1 MKKILLVED
10 DPFLSSIYKEKL
22 ERKGFEV
29 EIAETGRKAIEQ
41 LLKKN
46 YPLLILDL
54 VLPDIDGWE
63 VLEKVNELKKKNLKD
78 LKIVILSNLADKEIE
93 KKSLSFGVDSFLL
106 KAKFTPSEVVKEIKK
121 FL

>member
-22 ERKGFEV
+22 EREGFEV
-29 EIAETGRKAIEQ
+29 EVAESGRKAIEE
-41 LLKKN
+41 LPEKN
-46 YPLLILDL
+46 YSLLILDL

-121 FL
+121 LL